1 MMLATPPIDG
11 ALCGNCIVK
20 PKKFRIARSAMVYNQ
35 QSMAIIHRFKY
46 DGKIQLA
53 APLGGLLLNTYLR
66 YWPAEA
72 IDLILPVPLHIKK
85 FRRRGFNQS
94 YLMIDGCKA
103 IAAAKTWA
111 VFHERLRTDVLIR
124 NRATA
129 PQTGLGRR
137 QRLKNIKGVFS
148 VRRPEVVKG
157 RRALVVDDV
166 YTTGATVNECAFML
180 LNAGAVQV
188 DVLTLARAV
197 QHPIDLKPI
206 G

>member
-1 MMLATPPIDG
+1 MLATPPIDG

-20 PKKFRIARSAMVYNQ
+20 PKEFRIARSAMVYNH

-66 YWPAEA
+66 YWPAET

-85 FRRRGFNQS
+85 FRRRGFNQA
-94 YLMIDGCKA
+94 YLMISACKA
-103 IAAAKTWA
+103 ISGEKPFAG
-111 VFHERLRTDVLIR
+111 FHKRLRTDVLIR
-124 NRATA
+124 NRATV

-148 VRRPEVVKG
+148 VCLPEAVKG

-166 YTTGATVNECAFML
+166 YTTGSTVNECARTL
-180 LNAGAVQV
+180 LDAGAANV

-197 QHPIDLKPI
+197 EHPIDLKPI